1 MNKILVVD
9 DSPVDLRLAGGL
21 LEKNDEW
28 NVFYAENGV
37 IALEAIAE
45 HQPDLVV
52 TDLQMPEMDGL
63 ELVKQAKAAHPMIP
77 VILMTARGNEE
88 IAVKALHSGAAS
100 YVPKKVLGRDLA
112 ETVMRV
118 IAASNEE
125 KSNAK
130 LLSRM
135 RASTYSFELDNDFS
149 LITATISYLQQA
161 FRGLAICDESDR
173 IRVGIAL
180 EEALVNAFYHGN
192 LEVSSELREKDHK
205 EYYELARQRTQLDPY
220 KDRKTYIEASLSQ
233 DEAVYVI
240 RDEGPGFDPGELP
253 DPTDPTNLDRPCGRG
268 VLLMRTFMDEVVYSG
283 RGNEVRLVKKR
294 AVAGGDEITTTS

>member
-1 MNKILVVD
+1 MNRILVVD
-9 DSPVDLRLAGGL
+9 DSAMDRKLAGGL

-28 NVFYAENGV
+28 QVFYAKNGV
-37 IALEAIAE
+37 EALDAIEAHRPE
-45 HQPDLVV
+45 VVV

-63 ELVKQAKAAHPMIP
+63 QLVQQCKIAYPTVP

-88 IAVKALHSGAAS
+88 IAVKALQSGAAS
-100 YVPKKVLGRDLA
+100 YVPKRVLARDLA

-118 IAASNEE
+118 IAAANEE

-149 LITATISYLQQA
+149 LITAMISYLQQA

-192 LEVSSELREKDHK
+192 LEVSSELREQDHK
-205 EYYELARQRTQLDPY
+205 LYYELARQRTQEEPY
-220 KDRKTYIEASLSQ
+220 KARKTFIQATLSP
-233 DEAVYVI
+233 DEAVYII
-240 RDEGPGFDPGELP
+240 RDEGPGFDPSKLP
-253 DPTDPTNLDRPCGRG
+253 DPTDPSNLDRPCGRG
-268 VLLMRTFMDEVVYSG
+268 VLLMKTFMDEVVYNAD
-283 RGNEVRLVKKR
+283 GNEVRLVKR
-294 AVAGGDEITTTS
+294 RDTNGSAN